1 MRDDRFEYFL
11 NAVHYCIWRGDI
23 RVRLFFDKIMGGFLL
38 VFATIFLSKK
48 YKARLYAHV
57 ANHEKETH
65 DYFYNKKTGFHIRWA
80 SYRAISFDLCYVAC
94 IAFLLEG
101 ILYKTV
107 GLISSSL
114 FGMVLITPIWLCYM
128 PANEAIF
135 ADDRY
140 LKYFK
145 EFEKMDKSWH
155 RKWVMITWAFCVGG
169 ILAFVVGIIA
179 LFAIAIGWNNVH
191 LPFSG
196 H

>member
-80 SYRAISFDLCYVAC
+80 SYRAISFYLCYVAC

>member
-80 SYRAISFDLCYVAC
+80 SYRAISFYLCYVAC

-169 ILAFVVGIIA
+169 ILAFFGGIIA

-196 H
+196 Y

>member
-23 RVRLFFDKIMGGFLL
+23 RVRLFFDKIMGGFLS

-80 SYRAISFDLCYVAC
+80 SYRAISFYLCYVAC

-169 ILAFVVGIIA
+169 ILAFFGGIIA

-196 H
+196 Y

>member
-1 MRDDRFEYFL
+1 MRDDRFAYFL

-38 VFATIFLSKK
+38 VFSTIFLSKR

-57 ANHEKETH
+57 ANHEKETY
-65 DYFYNKKTGFHIRWA
+65 DYFYNKKTGFHINWA
-80 SYRAISFDLCYVAC
+80 HYRLIVFYLCYSAC
-94 IAFLLEG
+94 ISFLLEG
-101 ILYKTV
+101 ILFRV
-107 GLISSSL
+107 FGLISPII
-114 FGMVLITPIWLCYM
+114 FGIILISPIWLFYI
-128 PANEAIF
+128 PANKAVF
-135 ADDRY
+135 SDDRY

-169 ILAFVVGIIA
+169 ILAFFGGIIA

-196 H
+196 Y

>member
-80 SYRAISFDLCYVAC
+80 SYRAISFYLCYVAC

-114 FGMVLITPIWLCYM
+114 FGMVLITPIWLRYM

-169 ILAFVVGIIA
+169 ILAFFGGIIA

-196 H
+196 Y

>member
-80 SYRAISFDLCYVAC
+80 SYRAISFYLCYVAC

-196 H
+196 Y

>member
-1 MRDDRFEYFL
+1 MRDDRFEYSL

-80 SYRAISFDLCYVAC
+80 SYRAISFYLCYVAC

>member
-1 MRDDRFEYFL
+1 MRGDRFAYFL

-80 SYRAISFDLCYVAC
+80 SYRAISFYLCYVAC

>member
-1 MRDDRFEYFL
+1 MRGDRFAYFL
-11 NAVHYCIWRGDI
+11 NAILYCIWRGDI
-23 RVRLFFDKIMGGFLL
+23 RVRIFFDKIMGGFLL

-48 YKARLYAHV
+48 HKARLYAHV
-57 ANHEKETH
+57 ANHEKETY
-65 DYFYNKKTGFHIRWA
+65 DYFYNKTTGFHIRWA
-80 SYRAISFDLCYVAC
+80 SYRAISFYLCYVAC

-140 LKYFK
+140 LEYFK

-155 RKWVMITWAFCVGG
+155 RKWVIITWAFCVGG
-169 ILAFVVGIIA
+169 ILAFFGGIIA

-191 LPFSG
+191 LPFSS

>member
-57 ANHEKETH
+57 ANHEKETY

-80 SYRAISFDLCYVAC
+80 SYRAISFYLCYVAC

-169 ILAFVVGIIA
+169 ILAFFGGIIA

-196 H
+196 Y

>member
-80 SYRAISFDLCYVAC
+80 SYRAISFYLCYVAC

-169 ILAFVVGIIA
+169 ILAFFGGIIA